1 MLFYFCTVCNNSVVV
16 LLGMHVLEKLT
27 IYTIDHGLVTLPINK
42 IKIIGSGNTQE
53 LIEETLMDNPA
64 IESLVVNTLNDPKV
78 IVTVNH
84 LNNRITV
91 GNLHDASSNKNGK
104 FIFK

>member
-1 MLFYFCTVCNNSVVV
+1 MPFYFCTVCNNSVVV
-16 LLGMHVLEKLT
+16 LLGIHILEKLT
-27 IYTIDHGLVTLPINK
+27 VYTIDHGLVTLPVDK

-64 IESLVVNTLNDPKV
+64 IEALVVNTLNDPKV

-91 GNLHDASSNKNGK
+91 GNLHDSSSCKNSK

>member
-1 MLFYFCTVCNNSVVV
+1 M
-16 LLGMHVLEKLT
+16 EKLT
-27 IYTIDHGLVTLPINK
+27 VYTIDHGLVTLPVNK

-64 IESLVVNTLNDPKV
+64 IEALVVNTLNDPKV

-91 GNLHDASSNKNGK
+91 GDLHDPSSCKNSK